1 MRNRA
6 VEDETAIAAELAE
19 ADLGDL
25 RLGRRL
31 GMIAARL
38 TAAPSAAFPQALGT
52 GADLEAFYRFI
63 RNDAVKFE
71 ALLQPHVTATV
82 SRCAQARE
90 VLAVH
95 DTSEFRFGGV
105 RKDLGRLGQSGR
117 GFLGHF
123 TLAVSA
129 DDERDPLG
137 TLGVETWTRT
147 ETTPTALRKEKQ
159 LQYEDVCDMPNEQD
173 RWWRAI
179 AAAEQVVKDRT
190 SLIHV
195 MDSEADDYD
204 VMSKLVENHL
214 RWVIRLC
221 YDRVLAGASRSKKT
235 REVVARARVLC
246 RKKVHLSRRRRQPGG
261 AKRPRTQVRESR
273 LATLAMSASAVTFRR
288 PSCCKHG
295 PPSLSVNIVSVR
307 EVNPP
312 RDEEPVEWL
321 LITTEPID
329 DEQGILKV
337 VDCYRGRWR
346 IEEFFKALKTGCAI
360 EKRQLDSKQTLLNAL
375 ALFVPVAWHLLRL
388 RAAARSTQ
396 TISARTVLDDDQL
409 LVLRRASRSPLPK
422 TLTARDALLA
432 IARLGGHLPS
442 NGDPGWQV
450 LGRGYQDLLMMVAG
464 YQLATGKM

>member
-1 MRNRA
+1 MRNSV
-6 VEDETAIAAELAE
+6 VEGESAIAGELAE
-19 ADLGDL
+19 ADFGDI

-31 GMIAARL
+31 GTIAARL
-38 TAAPSAAFPQALGT
+38 TAAPSAAFPQALGK

-82 SRCAQARE
+82 GRCAQGRE

-123 TLAVSA
+123 TIAVSA
-129 DDERDPLG
+129 DDKRDPLG

-147 ETTPTALRKEKQ
+147 APTPTALRKQKQ
-159 LQYEDVCDMPNEQD
+159 LRYEDVSHLPNEQD

-179 AAAEQVVKDRT
+179 AAAEKAVKGRT

-204 VMSKLVENHL
+204 LMSKLIESHL

-221 YDRVLAGASRSKKT
+221 YDRLLVGVSRSEKT
-235 REVVARARVLC
+235 KEVVARARVLC

-261 AKRPRTQVRESR
+261 AKRPRTEVRESR
-273 LATLAMSASAVTFRR
+273 LATLAISASAVTFRR
-288 PSCCKHG
+288 PSSCKDS
-295 PPSLSVNIVSVR
+295 PDSLSVNIVSVR
-307 EVNPP
+307 EVKPP
-312 RDEEPVEWL
+312 RDQEPVEWL
-321 LITTEPID
+321 LITTEPIH
-329 DEQGILKV
+329 DEQEILKV

-346 IEEFFKALKTGCAI
+346 IEEFFKALKTGCAV

-375 ALFVPVAWHLLRL
+375 ALFIPVAWHLLRL
-388 RAAARSTQ
+388 RTAARSTQ
-396 TISARTVLDDDQL
+396 RIPAQTVLDDDQL
-409 LVLRRASRSPLPK
+409 LVLRRASGCPLPK
-422 TLTARDALLA
+422 SLMARDALLA
-432 IARLGGHLPS
+432 IARLGGHLSS

-464 YQLATGKM
+464 YRLATGEM